1 MAKFMCPHCHSE
13 HIQKCSIV
21 YQNGASQITTS
32 NGEEVRIIGEG
43 LTQLAQQVAPPAKKE
58 THWGAMVI
66 SGFLAVL
73 LLTSGLFI
81 VGVILGVI
89 AFGLYGSSDEAAKF
103 NKEEYPILYN
113 QWCNSYICNRC
124 GHTFFL

>member
-13 HIQKCSIV
+13 HIQKYSIV

>member
-58 THWGAMVI
+58 THWGAMI
-66 SGFLAVL
+66 LFAGGAL
-73 LLTSGLFI
+73 LFLTSGLFI

>member
-13 HIQKCSIV
+13 HIQKYSIV

-58 THWGAMVI
+58 THRKRRRKPLALAI
-66 SGFLAVL
+66 RRRSLPFLI
-73 LLTSGLFI
+73 FI
-81 VGVILGVI
+81 CLNVIL
-89 AFGLYGSSDEAAKF
+89 
-103 NKEEYPILYN
+103 
-113 QWCNSYICNRC
+113 
-124 GHTFFL
+124 